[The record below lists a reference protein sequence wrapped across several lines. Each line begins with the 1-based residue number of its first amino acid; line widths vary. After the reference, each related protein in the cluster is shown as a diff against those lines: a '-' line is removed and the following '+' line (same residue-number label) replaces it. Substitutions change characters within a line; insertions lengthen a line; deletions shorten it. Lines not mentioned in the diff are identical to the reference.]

1 MNTEGRN
8 TEDNYED
15 LYARI
20 EWVLLHSDVSMAERR
35 RHMHETLVQVCHE
48 ALRDIRQG
56 FGSLFAQVDYL
67 CRRHSM
73 SVYDTIETHR
83 MRRNTGAGRD
93 DDAENAEQELLYDC
107 RALAVF
113 ISAVSSCSIPS
124 RLIGRIP
131 PAGRQRKER
140 QHIDYRHLRC
150 IAVKTDEGVAV
161 RLEED
166 SSERSLRFGEGQ
178 EMLHTMIYGGAAGG
192 AGVMLSLVDVHED
205 ADGALSARFIVLEPD
220 YLLDISSVAA
230 CFTDYGRHPLAYLV
244 NRMKPSAN
252 SQAIILGNYAGEVLD
267 AALRGGTHD
276 AEELWKSTLRQHFAS
291 DALTYATC
299 PDFNHATYKQQCQQ
313 QAKNIIEIVEE
324 IRREQRVQSKEER
337 GKRMLAKMKD
347 EDCQSSCQPVD
358 SSSCQLNENNFILEP
373 SFLCPM
379 LGLQGR
385 ADLMTEDM
393 RLLVEQKS
401 GKNFNLERHIKNQH
415 GAYQQE
421 AHYVQVLLYFAV
433 LHYNFNIPISQLDM
447 RLMYSR
453 YALPDGLLGISYY
466 QQLLAEAV
474 MVRNRIVASAMYFAR
489 GGFTQDMLRRLTPET
504 LNERQLSNR
513 FYTDY
518 VRPELTRVLA
528 PLHCLTPVE
537 QAYFCRMTTFLHREQ
552 AVACLGAQ
560 EGVTRS
566 MADIWNMPY
575 ESKRT
580 HGDIIVCL
588 PPEKTMPY
596 VQDLTLRMAETGD
609 WNFRGGDS
617 IILYRYDAG
626 ATPDATRAILFRG
639 TLASIAADS
648 VTLHLS
654 DPQTIS
660 ADAADN
666 QTQQHLW
673 AIEHAATSTVGSG
686 MKSLHLF
693 ACAHPER
700 RSLLLC
706 QREPAY
712 DASVTLSRSYHPAYD
727 DAILH
732 ACRAKDYFLIVGPPG
747 TGKTSM
753 AMRFLVQETLARMAD
768 DGSAILLTSYTN
780 RAVDEICAMLTE
792 SSVGFLRIGSPYT
805 CDSRYHDRL
814 ACRMFAQEG
823 SLSAI
828 RSRID
833 AARVVVATTSTL
845 IAHQEIL
852 HLKRFSLTIVDEAS
866 QILETGL
873 IGLLALVGKFV
884 LIGDTKQLPAV
895 VQQSEADAAIDDPLL
910 ASIGLASCRASLFER
925 MVGYVSRNHHQQSE
939 QPLMATLKYQGRM
952 HPDIAQWPVSMFYR
966 EEALLPVPLPHQSA
980 ASVGYEV
987 APADSVDESL
997 ATQRMLF
1004 FDVMPSDSGQDC
1016 KTNVAEARQCADI
1029 VCRIRRMAADTW
1041 NPGKTVGVIVP
1052 YRAQISVI
1060 RQEIAQ
1066 RIGDDD
1072 AAAITI
1078 DTVERYQ
1085 GSQRDIIIYSFTVR
1099 QTHQLEFLTASTFL
1113 ATPHGA
1119 EPYSVDRKLNV
1130 ALTRARKQMIMIGC
1144 RHLLRRNALFRSLID
1159 SVL

>member
-1 MNTEGRN
+1 MNTEGKN

-48 ALRDIRQG
+48 ALRDTRQG

-161 RLEED
+161 RLEDD
-166 SSERSLRFGEGQ
+166 SSVRLLRFSEEQ
-178 EMLHTMIYGGAAGG
+178 EILRNIVCADTAQPT
-192 AGVMLSLVDVHED
+192 GVMLSLVDVHEND
-205 ADGALSARFIVLEPD
+205 DGSLSARFIVLEPD

-252 SQAIILGNYAGEVLD
+252 SQAIILGNYAGAVLD
-267 AALRGGTHD
+267 CALRGDTD
-276 AEELWKSTLRQHFAS
+276 AAEEIWKSTLRQHFAS
-291 DALTYATC
+291 DALVYATC
-299 PDFNHATYKQQCQQ
+299 PDFNPAAYRQQCQQ
-313 QAKNIIEIVEE
+313 QAKNIIEIVKE
-324 IRREQRVQSKEER
+324 IRRGKGNSANEREQNQRKP
-337 GKRMLAKMKD
+337 KRKGQR
-347 EDCQSSCQPVD
+347 EQSSED
-358 SSSCQLNENNFILEP
+358 GGHFILEP

-385 ADLMTEDM
+385 ADLMTDDM

-415 GAYQQE
+415 GAYQSE
-421 AHYVQVLLYFAV
+421 THYVQVLLYFAV

-453 YALPDGLLGISYY
+453 YALPDGLLVVSYY
-466 QQLLAEAV
+466 QQLLGEAI

-489 GGFTQDMLRRLTPET
+489 GGFTPDMLRRITPDT
-504 LNERQLSNR
+504 LNEQRLNNS
-513 FYTDY
+513 FYTNY
-518 VRPELTRVLA
+518 ILPELTRVLA
-528 PLHCLTPVE
+528 PLHSLTPEE

-552 AVACLGAQ
+552 AVGCLGAQ

-588 PPEKTMPY
+588 PPEQTMPY
-596 VQDLTLRMAETGD
+596 VQDLTLRIAEEGD

-639 TLASIAADS
+639 TLAEIAADS
-648 VTLHLS
+648 VTLHLA
-654 DPQTIS
+654 DPQTIN
-660 ADAADN
+660 ADIAADGE
-666 QTQQHLW
+666 TDRQQRRHLW
-673 AIEHAATSTVGSG
+673 AIEHAATTSTVSSG

-693 ACAHPER
+693 ASAQPER

-712 DASVTLSRSYHPAYD
+712 DASVTLSQTYHHAYD

-732 ACRAKDYFLIVGPPG
+732 ACRAQDYFLIVGPPG

-753 AMRFLVQETLARMAD
+753 AMRFLVQETLAKMAD
-768 DGSAILLTSYTN
+768 DDSAILLTSYTN
-780 RAVDEICAMLTE
+780 RAVDEICAMLAE
-792 SSVGFLRIGSPYT
+792 SSVDFLRIGNPYT

-814 ACRMFAQEG
+814 ASRMFAQAG

-828 RSRID
+828 RQRID
-833 AARVVVATTSTL
+833 ATRVIVATTSTL
-845 IAHQEIL
+845 LAHQEIL
-852 HLKRFSLTIVDEAS
+852 HLKRFALTIVDEAS

-895 VQQSEADAAIDDPLL
+895 VQQSETDAAVDDPLL
-910 ASIGLASCRASLFER
+910 QSVGLLSCRASLFER
-925 MVGYVSRNHHQQSE
+925 MIRYASRNHHQQSAE
-939 QPLMATLKYQGRM
+939 PLIATLRYQGRM
-952 HPDIAQWPVSMFYR
+952 HPDVAQWPVRTFYR

-980 ASVGYEV
+980 ESVGYEV
-987 APADSVDESL
+987 EPADSVDSAL

-1004 FDVMPSDSGQDC
+1004 FDVMPADSGQDC

-1029 VCRIRRMAADTW
+1029 VCRIRRMAADAW
-1041 NPGKTVGVIVP
+1041 EPRKTIGIIVP

-1060 RQEIAQ
+1060 RHEIAQ
-1066 RIGDDD
+1066 RIGEED

-1099 QTHQLEFLTASTFL
+1099 QTHQLEFLTASAFL
-1113 ATPHGA
+1113 ATPYGA

-1130 ALTRARKQMIMIGC
+1130 ALTRARKQMIMIGN
-1144 RHLLRRNALFRSLID
+1144 RHLLRRNPIFRDLID
-1159 SVL
+1159 FVL